1 MNFKVHL
8 AIEGTL
14 KVSSSTGEDT
24 KKRKWNL
31 KSNIASIS
39 HKNNRFQGYRKTTIM
54 EGKK

>member
-54 EGKK
+54 EGKN